1 MTTNLHGRIEQLSGR
16 KFFSKKHNAYVG
28 VRYALAEKADVDRQS
43 IIDLEYDGLHS
54 VGPAVA
60 KKIFQGLGAIQ
71 GSPIIPPCVLSEHS
85 QMGEIRHRANM
96 L

>member
-43 IIDLEYDGLHS
+43 IIDLE
-54 VGPAVA
+54 
-60 KKIFQGLGAIQ
+60 
-71 GSPIIPPCVLSEHS
+71 
-85 QMGEIRHRANM
+85 
-96 L
+96 